1 MAESK
6 ATESEQ
12 AGGAD
17 ARSAAA
23 DWGAAYRDRSMAA
36 RYDKRFRG
44 LGRFNNAW
52 IWRQLHGLL
61 REAGDGALPP
71 LVIDAPAGTG
81 RFTDRL
87 RAAGCEVLHLDR
99 SVEMLQRARAKHG
112 PGRYLLADAL
122 APPLAPPDQAVAI
135 SFRFLQH
142 FDRDGRVAAL
152 SGMRGL
158 ARRAVVA
165 YYPGWHY
172 KMALRRLRRRLG
184 LPYHVIR
191 EHIPRRGI
199 EEEVREAGWRLLR
212 LRQTLPLLSEN
223 VLLLLERAE

>member
-6 ATESEQ
+6 ATRTEQ
-12 AGGAD
+12 ANPAG
-17 ARSAAA
+17 S
-23 DWGAAYRDRSMAA
+23 DWGAAYRDRDMAA

-44 LGRFNNAW
+44 LGRLNNAW
-52 IWRQLHGLL
+52 IWRNLAGLL
-61 REAGDGALPP
+61 RRAGGGALPP

-99 SVEMLQRARAKHG
+99 SAEMLRAARAKHG
-112 PGRYLLADAL
+112 AGRYLLADAL
-122 APPLAPPDQAVAI
+122 APPLDPPGDAVAI

-142 FDRDGRVAAL
+142 FDRDGRIDAL
-152 SGMRGL
+152 RGMRGL

-172 KMALRRLRRRLG
+172 KMALRRLRRRLH

-191 EHIPRRGI
+191 ERISRRQI
-199 EEEVREAGWRLLR
+199 EAEVSQAGWRLLR

-223 VLLLLERAE
+223 VLLLLEREE